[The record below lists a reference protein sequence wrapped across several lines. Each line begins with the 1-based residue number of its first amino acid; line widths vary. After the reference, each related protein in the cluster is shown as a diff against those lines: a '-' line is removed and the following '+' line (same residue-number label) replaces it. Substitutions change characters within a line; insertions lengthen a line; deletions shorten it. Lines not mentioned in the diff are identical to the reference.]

1 MKTRADQLD
10 TQLKRLSSPPP
21 VFMVTG
27 DEPLQ
32 HAESCDSIRRYL
44 RDDGFTERE
53 VMHVDAQFSWE
64 SLLESANA
72 LSLFAERKIIEVRL
86 GSQKL
91 DKKASG
97 LLQRYLDNPA
107 PDNVVLI
114 LADRLDA
121 GAKKSAWFKQ
131 VEKAGVVVEIWPI
144 DVDQLPGWVNQRA
157 KRLGL
162 ELTADAVQLLTG
174 RIEGNLLA
182 ARQEL
187 DKLSLLYANQT
198 IDAEQVIEAVADS
211 SRFDIFALSDAVL
224 HRDPARCQKILLVLR
239 QEGVEATLVLWA
251 LSREIR
257 TLLNVQRGLA
267 TGVNYDTLCQR
278 EKVWG
283 KRKALVRKASQQ
295 TPASQLE
302 SLLGLCQDVDQ
313 AIKGQ
318 LKTDPWLLLSVLTLE
333 LSGCQLNLPRPIH
346 G

>member
-1 MKTRADQLD
+1 MKIRADQLD
-10 TQLKRLSSPPP
+10 AQLKRLTTPPP

-32 HAESCDSIRRYL
+32 HAESSDRLRHYL
-44 RDDGFTERE
+44 RADGFTERE
-53 VMHVDAQFSWE
+53 VMHVDAGFAWE

-72 LSLFAERKIIEVRL
+72 LSLFAERKIIELRL

-91 DKKASG
+91 DKQAST

-107 PDNVVLI
+107 PDNVLII
-114 LADRLDA
+114 LAERLDA
-121 GAKKSAWFKQ
+121 GGKKSAWFKQ
-131 VEKAGVVVEIWPI
+131 VEQCGLVVEIWPI
-144 DVDQLPGWVNQRA
+144 DVDQLPGWISHRA
-157 KRLGL
+157 RQLGL
-162 ELTADAVQLLTG
+162 ELTPDAVQLLTS

-187 DKLSLLYANQT
+187 DKLSLLYPNQT

-224 HRDPARCQKILLVLR
+224 LSDPARCQKILLVLQ

-267 TGVNYDTLCQR
+267 NGVSYDTLCQR

-283 KRKALVRKASQQ
+283 KRKALVRKASQKL
-295 TPASQLE
+295 PAQRLE
-302 SLLGLCQDVDQ
+302 SLLGLCHDIDQ

-318 LKTDPWLLLSVLTLE
+318 LAADPWLLLSMLTLE
-333 LSGCQLNLPRPIH
+333 LSGCHLNLPRPVH
-346 G
+346 D

>member
-10 TQLKRLSSPPP
+10 AQLKRLSPVPP

-32 HAESCDSIRRYL
+32 HAESCDKIRQYL
-44 RDDGFTERE
+44 RNDGFTERE
-53 VMHVDAQFSWE
+53 VMHVDAGFAWE

-72 LSLFAERKIIEVRL
+72 LSLFAERKIIELRL

-97 LLQRYLDNPA
+97 LLQRYLENPA
-107 PDNVVLI
+107 PDNALLI
-114 LADRLDA
+114 MADRLDA
-121 GAKKSAWFKQ
+121 GARKSAWFKQ
-131 VEKAGVVVEIWPI
+131 VEKCGLVVEIWPI
-144 DVDQLPGWVNQRA
+144 DLDQLPGWVAHRA
-157 KRLGL
+157 RLLGL
-162 ELTADAVQLLTG
+162 ELTPDATQLLTA

-187 DKLSLLYANQT
+187 DKLSLLYPNQT

-224 HRDPARCQKILLVLR
+224 QGDPARCQKILLVLK
-239 QEGVEATLVLWA
+239 QEGVESTLVLWA

-267 TGVNYDTLCQR
+267 NGVAYDTLCQR
-278 EKVWG
+278 EKIWG
-283 KRKALVRKASQQ
+283 KRKGMVRKASQKI
-295 TPASQLE
+295 PAQQLE
-302 SLLGLCQDVDQ
+302 SLLGLCHDTDQ

-318 LKTDPWLLLSVLTLE
+318 LKTDPWLLLSMLSLE
-333 LSGCQLNLPRPIH
+333 LCGCHLNLPRPVH